1 MSHRDQRSTHFTNR
15 HQMFQDDDSDENCHA
30 SESSYFRVNKDVVID
45 IPSFP
50 DEEKR
55 TDNDSGIYNSSK
67 ATTSLCS
74 NSDQEES
81 EGEERAAS
89 FDYFPSATKVTP
101 MYHNEYDEAYD
112 VESDKASQ
120 NDIESPRSD
129 KSGNKES
136 DQDFYPGTEM
146 ETFRTYSRGQDDFET
161 SEDSDDEVK
170 FAPHRTLYNERRS
183 RNYYTPMTQE
193 STEEYGEMTSSTFS
207 FDKSR
212 KALKDNSASSLR
224 RVDDHIHFPLS
235 SPTPSRYSNFTRYD
249 KSKSTGV
256 HVEKSVYSRH
266 HDDMFSGEKDPP
278 FGHGKDQVDKVGK
291 SICSLL
297 TNSCSSV
304 DDMPEGRP
312 IAQSLDL
319 ADDGR
324 RKKKKKRGSKD
335 DLDDKTRRNSDYDEN
350 GNPIDRYYQMR
361 GSPKLGSSSSVI
373 RKNYTGAS
381 SFPQSLRD
389 FSPYS
394 LGGTP
399 ISELESS
406 PFHQSHDLNRTEKK
420 VRKKI
425 KKEKVSL
432 SEEVENYVGNK
443 EIDEL
448 LDFIDGDKNG
458 RKPAKKNSQTI
469 TNEVAVVSKS
479 TEKNNKKNKDKKL
492 NKPINEEKCE
502 VKETKEEKSEA
513 KIIDETTPLINS
525 NKTDHIDYK
534 TQSVQNHDDDDKKCV
549 INESHL
555 NVINRMGN
563 TTAKNSSDENTDS
576 QERIETIITNE
587 IDIKH
592 SVSLPV
598 EEITMEAKIEQKV
611 NCVPSES
618 VEKTIKKDK
627 KSTIKSVEKQNLSN
641 KPKGK
646 GVNSKIENCIV
657 NGFDADDSVEN
668 ISTKPKSQTNNIKHR
683 TMEKSANK
691 ETYQTESGLN
701 GMITNNNKDKTSLFL
716 NELDLVQNEDYRF
729 TDFEPLRKE
738 PEFQVVGGKK
748 KKKVPT
754 TKEIISAKETLVPPK
769 PFKREERRKAPRSVT
784 PPPLNK
790 LSSNIGEQG
799 ERTRDLSPS
808 AFPALGS
815 SNQPGFRD
823 ARRNSTGDVR
833 MEVQSIIK
841 AQDDSDIESVK
852 SLPASSQ
859 GAWLQNSLSPRLP
872 VSYAKMAASPKPSV
886 TSLGSSTADD
896 EPEETSMDLKA
907 ANWKGQIKERRHS
920 IGSHPENLKEIESSS
935 IKQKYGSQE
944 VLNVCDQDVVI
955 VDTDFHDED
964 VVLVDTDFPK
974 VGFDSKFVSTTNSI
988 KNEESNT
995 SLCSSVSFG
1004 DVIPSDTNII
1014 DSQLTVSYS
1023 KTCESETAKQINEDL
1038 ECSLENDKSNS
1049 DSSYKVS
1056 DSRKICETNNAE
1068 KVKSVKQTAIN
1079 NSKRVKQSVIF
1090 MDKRVSQAP
1099 RNLGISFFFD
1109 SANESDVA
1117 DNNSENIQKC
1127 SSSILQSSS
1136 SNIPKTS
1143 DSKNLGKNSS
1153 ENSVIDKKSISNINK
1168 ELGTDSSPKS
1178 HLLAGKNG
1186 IIEHII
1192 NPNVQNKH
1200 LSHKDNTITFI
1211 GEPNQII
1218 EEAAQI
1224 SSHSKL
1230 SNSKEQSNVSQ
1241 SDKVVL
1247 ITIGDRMIDLEV
1259 NSLPKDDKCKQQL
1272 FFRQDSGDNNSN
1284 QRFNFPE
1291 AVSYLN
1297 KEWEKA
1303 LEGSRK
1309 YPNEVLVYKA

>member
-1 MSHRDQRSTHFTNR
+1 MKLKFI
-15 HQMFQDDDSDENCHA
+15 SDEIKGDCP
-30 SESSYFRVNKDVVID
+30 E
-45 IPSFP
+45 IP
-50 DEEKR
+50 
-55 TDNDSGIYNSSK
+55 DS
-67 ATTSLCS
+67 
-74 NSDQEES
+74 
-81 EGEERAAS
+81 
-89 FDYFPSATKVTP
+89 
-101 MYHNEYDEAYD
+101 
-112 VESDKASQ
+112 
-120 NDIESPRSD
+120 
-129 KSGNKES
+129 
-136 DQDFYPGTEM
+136 
-146 ETFRTYSRGQDDFET
+146 
-161 SEDSDDEVK
+161 
-170 FAPHRTLYNERRS
+170 
-183 RNYYTPMTQE
+183 
-193 STEEYGEMTSSTFS
+193 
-207 FDKSR
+207 
-212 KALKDNSASSLR
+212 
-224 RVDDHIHFPLS
+224 
-235 SPTPSRYSNFTRYD
+235 
-249 KSKSTGV
+249 
-256 HVEKSVYSRH
+256 
-266 HDDMFSGEKDPP
+266 
-278 FGHGKDQVDKVGK
+278 
-291 SICSLL
+291 
-297 TNSCSSV
+297 
-304 DDMPEGRP
+304 
-312 IAQSLDL
+312 
-319 ADDGR
+319 
-324 RKKKKKRGSKD
+324 D

-361 GSPKLGSSSSVI
+361 GSPKLGSTSSVI
-373 RKNYTGAS
+373 RKNYPGAN

-389 FSPYS
+389 FNPYT

-399 ISELESS
+399 LSELDSS

-458 RKPAKKNSQTI
+458 RKPKKNSQTI

-492 NKPINEEKCE
+492 NKPLNEEKCE
-502 VKETKEEKSEA
+502 VKETREEKSEA

-534 TQSVQNHDDDDKKCV
+534 TQSVQNHNNDKKCV

-587 IDIKH
+587 IDIKQ
-592 SVSLPV
+592 SVSLPD
-598 EEITMEAKIEQKV
+598 EEISMEAKVEQKA
-611 NCVPSES
+611 NSVPSES

-627 KSTIKSVEKQNLSN
+627 KSTIKSVEKQNQSN

-683 TMEKSANK
+683 IMEKSANK
-691 ETYQTESGLN
+691 ETYQTENGLN
-701 GMITNNNKDKTSLFL
+701 GMVVNNNKDKTSLFL

-754 TKEIISAKETLVPPK
+754 TKEIVSAKETLVPPK

-790 LSSNIGEQG
+790 LSSNIEG

-920 IGSHPENLKEIESSS
+920 IGSHPENVKEIESSS

-944 VLNVCDQDVVI
+944 VLNVCDQEVVL
-955 VDTDFHDED
+955 VDGDFSDQD

-974 VGFDSKFVSTTNSI
+974 VGFDIKVVSSTNSI
-988 KNEESNT
+988 KTEESNT
-995 SLCSSVSFG
+995 SLCSNVSFG
-1004 DVIPSDTNII
+1004 DVIPNDTNII
-1014 DSQLTVSYS
+1014 DSQMTVSYS
-1023 KTCESETAKQINEDL
+1023 KKYESETAKQINEDL
-1038 ECSLENDKSNS
+1038 ECSLENDKSS
-1049 DSSYKVS
+1049 SESSYKVS
-1056 DSRKICETNNAE
+1056 NPKKICETNNAE
-1068 KVKSVKQTAIN
+1068 KVKSVKQTVN

-1109 SANESDVA
+1109 SANESNVA

-1127 SSSILQSSS
+1127 SSSSLQSNS
-1136 SNIPKTS
+1136 SNIPKT
-1143 DSKNLGKNSS
+1143 DSKNLRKNSS
-1153 ENSVIDKKSISNINK
+1153 ENSVIDKLSISNSNK
-1168 ELGTDSSPKS
+1168 EFGTDSSQKS
-1178 HLLAGKNG
+1178 HPLAGKNG
-1186 IIEHII
+1186 VIEHII

-1200 LSHKDNTITFI
+1200 LSHKDNTIMFI
-1211 GEPNQII
+1211 GEPNQVI
-1218 EEAAQI
+1218 EAAQI
-1224 SSHSKL
+1224 SSDSKL

-1241 SDKVVL
+1241 SDNVVL
-1247 ITIGDRMIDLEV
+1247 ITIGDRIDLEV

-1297 KEWEKA
+1297 KEWERA
-1303 LEGSRK
+1303 LDGSKK

>member
-1 MSHRDQRSTHFTNR
+1 MLLLGLHMSVLRGHLFDCEYMHSHVRILH
-15 HQMFQDDDSDENCHA
+15 C
-30 SESSYFRVNKDVVID
+30 
-45 IPSFP
+45 
-50 DEEKR
+50 
-55 TDNDSGIYNSSK
+55 IY
-67 ATTSLCS
+67 
-74 NSDQEES
+74 
-81 EGEERAAS
+81 
-89 FDYFPSATKVTP
+89 
-101 MYHNEYDEAYD
+101 
-112 VESDKASQ
+112 
-120 NDIESPRSD
+120 
-129 KSGNKES
+129 
-136 DQDFYPGTEM
+136 
-146 ETFRTYSRGQDDFET
+146 
-161 SEDSDDEVK
+161 
-170 FAPHRTLYNERRS
+170 
-183 RNYYTPMTQE
+183 
-193 STEEYGEMTSSTFS
+193 
-207 FDKSR
+207 
-212 KALKDNSASSLR
+212 
-224 RVDDHIHFPLS
+224 
-235 SPTPSRYSNFTRYD
+235 
-249 KSKSTGV
+249 
-256 HVEKSVYSRH
+256 HV
-266 HDDMFSGEKDPP
+266 
-278 FGHGKDQVDKVGK
+278 
-291 SICSLL
+291 L
-297 TNSCSSV
+297 
-304 DDMPEGRP
+304 
-312 IAQSLDL
+312 
-319 ADDGR
+319 
-324 RKKKKKRGSKD
+324 D

-350 GNPIDRYYQMR
+350 GNPIDHYYQMR
-361 GSPKLGSSSSVI
+361 GSPKLGSTSSVI
-373 RKNYTGAS
+373 RKNYPGAN
-381 SFPQSLRD
+381 SFPQSLSD
-389 FSPYS
+389 LSSFK

-399 ISELESS
+399 ISELDSS
-406 PFHQSHDLNRTEKK
+406 PFHQNHDLNRTEKK

-458 RKPAKKNSQTI
+458 RKPKKNSQTI

-492 NKPINEEKCE
+492 NKPLNEEKCE
-502 VKETKEEKSEA
+502 VKETREEKSEA

-534 TQSVQNHDDDDKKCV
+534 TQSVQNHNDDKKCV

-587 IDIKH
+587 IDIKQ
-592 SVSLPV
+592 SVSLPD
-598 EEITMEAKIEQKV
+598 EEITMEAKIEQKA
-611 NCVPSES
+611 NSVPSES

-627 KSTIKSVEKQNLSN
+627 KSTIKSVEKQNQSN

-668 ISTKPKSQTNNIKHR
+668 MSTKPKSQTNNIKHR

-691 ETYQTESGLN
+691 ETCQTENGLN
-701 GMITNNNKDKTSLFL
+701 GMVVNNNKDKTSLFL

-754 TKEIISAKETLVPPK
+754 TKEIVIGKETLVPPK

-790 LSSNIGEQG
+790 LSSNIEG

-920 IGSHPENLKEIESSS
+920 IGSHPENVKEIESSS

-944 VLNVCDQDVVI
+944 VLNVCDQDVVL
-955 VDTDFHDED
+955 VDTDFRDQD

-974 VGFDSKFVSTTNSI
+974 VGLDSKVVSTTNSI
-988 KNEESNT
+988 KTEESNT
-995 SLCSSVSFG
+995 SLCSNVSFG
-1004 DVIPSDTNII
+1004 DVIPNDTNII

-1023 KTCESETAKQINEDL
+1023 KKCESETAKQINEDL
-1038 ECSLENDKSNS
+1038 ECSLENDKSS
-1049 DSSYKVS
+1049 SESSYKVS
-1056 DSRKICETNNAE
+1056 NPKKICETNNAE
-1068 KVKSVKQTAIN
+1068 KVKSVKQTVN

-1099 RNLGISFFFD
+1099 CNLGISFFFD
-1109 SANESDVA
+1109 SANETNVA

-1127 SSSILQSSS
+1127 SSSSLQSNS

-1143 DSKNLGKNSS
+1143 DSKNLRKNSS
-1153 ENSVIDKKSISNINK
+1153 ENSVIDKLSISNSNK
-1168 ELGTDSSPKS
+1168 EFGTDSSQKS
-1178 HLLAGKNG
+1178 HPLAGKNG
-1186 IIEHII
+1186 VIEHII
-1192 NPNVQNKH
+1192 NPNVPNKH
-1200 LSHKDNTITFI
+1200 LSHKDNTIMFI
-1211 GEPNQII
+1211 GEPNQVI
-1218 EEAAQI
+1218 EAAQI
-1224 SSHSKL
+1224 SSDSKL

-1241 SDKVVL
+1241 SDNVVL
-1247 ITIGDRMIDLEV
+1247 ITIGDRIDLEV
-1259 NSLPKDDKCKQQL
+1259 NSLPKDDQCKQQL

-1297 KEWEKA
+1297 KEWERA
-1303 LEGSRK
+1303 LDGSRK

>member
-1 MSHRDQRSTHFTNR
+1 
-15 HQMFQDDDSDENCHA
+15 
-30 SESSYFRVNKDVVID
+30 
-45 IPSFP
+45 
-50 DEEKR
+50 
-55 TDNDSGIYNSSK
+55 
-67 ATTSLCS
+67 
-74 NSDQEES
+74 
-81 EGEERAAS
+81 
-89 FDYFPSATKVTP
+89 
-101 MYHNEYDEAYD
+101 
-112 VESDKASQ
+112 
-120 NDIESPRSD
+120 
-129 KSGNKES
+129 
-136 DQDFYPGTEM
+136 
-146 ETFRTYSRGQDDFET
+146 
-161 SEDSDDEVK
+161 
-170 FAPHRTLYNERRS
+170 
-183 RNYYTPMTQE
+183 
-193 STEEYGEMTSSTFS
+193 
-207 FDKSR
+207 
-212 KALKDNSASSLR
+212 
-224 RVDDHIHFPLS
+224 
-235 SPTPSRYSNFTRYD
+235 
-249 KSKSTGV
+249 
-256 HVEKSVYSRH
+256 
-266 HDDMFSGEKDPP
+266 
-278 FGHGKDQVDKVGK
+278 
-291 SICSLL
+291 
-297 TNSCSSV
+297 
-304 DDMPEGRP
+304 
-312 IAQSLDL
+312 
-319 ADDGR
+319 
-324 RKKKKKRGSKD
+324 
-335 DLDDKTRRNSDYDEN
+335 
-350 GNPIDRYYQMR
+350 MR
-361 GSPKLGSSSSVI
+361 GSPKLGSTSSVI
-373 RKNYTGAS
+373 RKNYPGAN
-381 SFPQSLRD
+381 SFPQSLSNLSS
-389 FSPYS
+389 FT

-399 ISELESS
+399 ISELDSS
-406 PFHQSHDLNRTEKK
+406 PFHQNHDLNRTEKK

-458 RKPAKKNSQTI
+458 RKPKKNSQTI

-492 NKPINEEKCE
+492 NKPLNEEKCE
-502 VKETKEEKSEA
+502 VKETREEKSEA

-534 TQSVQNHDDDDKKCV
+534 TQSVQNHNDDKKCV

-587 IDIKH
+587 IDIKQ
-592 SVSLPV
+592 SVSLPD
-598 EEITMEAKIEQKV
+598 EEITMEAKIEQKA
-611 NCVPSES
+611 NSVPSES

-627 KSTIKSVEKQNLSN
+627 KSTIKSVEKQNQSN

-668 ISTKPKSQTNNIKHR
+668 MSTKPKSQTNNIKHR

-691 ETYQTESGLN
+691 ETCQTENGLN
-701 GMITNNNKDKTSLFL
+701 GMVVNNNKDKTSLFL

-754 TKEIISAKETLVPPK
+754 TKEIVIGKETLVPPK

-790 LSSNIGEQG
+790 LSSNIEG

-920 IGSHPENLKEIESSS
+920 IGSHPENVKEIESSS

-944 VLNVCDQDVVI
+944 VLNVCDQDVVL
-955 VDTDFHDED
+955 VDTDFRDQD

-974 VGFDSKFVSTTNSI
+974 VGLDSKVVSTTNSI
-988 KNEESNT
+988 KTEESNT
-995 SLCSSVSFG
+995 SLCSNVSFG
-1004 DVIPSDTNII
+1004 DVIPNDTNII

-1023 KTCESETAKQINEDL
+1023 KKCESETAKQINEDL
-1038 ECSLENDKSNS
+1038 ECSLENDKSS
-1049 DSSYKVS
+1049 SESSYKVS
-1056 DSRKICETNNAE
+1056 NPKKICETNNAE
-1068 KVKSVKQTAIN
+1068 KVKSVKQTVN

-1099 RNLGISFFFD
+1099 CNLGISFFFD
-1109 SANESDVA
+1109 SANETNVA

-1127 SSSILQSSS
+1127 SSSSLQSNS

-1143 DSKNLGKNSS
+1143 DSKNLRKNSS
-1153 ENSVIDKKSISNINK
+1153 ENSVIDKLSISNSNK
-1168 ELGTDSSPKS
+1168 EFGTDSSQKS
-1178 HLLAGKNG
+1178 HPLAGKNG
-1186 IIEHII
+1186 VIEHII
-1192 NPNVQNKH
+1192 NPNVPNKH
-1200 LSHKDNTITFI
+1200 LSHKDNTIMFI
-1211 GEPNQII
+1211 GEPNQVI
-1218 EEAAQI
+1218 EAAQI
-1224 SSHSKL
+1224 SSDSKL

-1241 SDKVVL
+1241 SDNVVL
-1247 ITIGDRMIDLEV
+1247 ITIGDRIDLEV

-1297 KEWEKA
+1297 KEWERA
-1303 LEGSRK
+1303 LDGSRK

>member
-1 MSHRDQRSTHFTNR
+1 
-15 HQMFQDDDSDENCHA
+15 
-30 SESSYFRVNKDVVID
+30 
-45 IPSFP
+45 
-50 DEEKR
+50 
-55 TDNDSGIYNSSK
+55 
-67 ATTSLCS
+67 
-74 NSDQEES
+74 
-81 EGEERAAS
+81 
-89 FDYFPSATKVTP
+89 
-101 MYHNEYDEAYD
+101 
-112 VESDKASQ
+112 
-120 NDIESPRSD
+120 
-129 KSGNKES
+129 
-136 DQDFYPGTEM
+136 
-146 ETFRTYSRGQDDFET
+146 
-161 SEDSDDEVK
+161 
-170 FAPHRTLYNERRS
+170 
-183 RNYYTPMTQE
+183 
-193 STEEYGEMTSSTFS
+193 
-207 FDKSR
+207 
-212 KALKDNSASSLR
+212 
-224 RVDDHIHFPLS
+224 
-235 SPTPSRYSNFTRYD
+235 
-249 KSKSTGV
+249 
-256 HVEKSVYSRH
+256 
-266 HDDMFSGEKDPP
+266 
-278 FGHGKDQVDKVGK
+278 
-291 SICSLL
+291 
-297 TNSCSSV
+297 
-304 DDMPEGRP
+304 
-312 IAQSLDL
+312 
-319 ADDGR
+319 
-324 RKKKKKRGSKD
+324 
-335 DLDDKTRRNSDYDEN
+335 
-350 GNPIDRYYQMR
+350 MR
-361 GSPKLGSSSSVI
+361 GSPKLGSTSSVI
-373 RKNYTGAS
+373 RKNYPGAN
-381 SFPQSLRD
+381 SFPQSLSD
-389 FSPYS
+389 LSSFK

-399 ISELESS
+399 ISELDSS
-406 PFHQSHDLNRTEKK
+406 PFHQNHDLNRTEKK

-458 RKPAKKNSQTI
+458 RKPKKNSQTI

-492 NKPINEEKCE
+492 NKPLYEEKCE
-502 VKETKEEKSEA
+502 VKETREEKSEA

-534 TQSVQNHDDDDKKCV
+534 TQSVQNHNDDKKCV

-587 IDIKH
+587 IDIKQ
-592 SVSLPV
+592 SVSLPD
-598 EEITMEAKIEQKV
+598 EEITMEAKIEQKA
-611 NCVPSES
+611 NSVPSES

-627 KSTIKSVEKQNLSN
+627 KSTIKSVEKQNQSN

-668 ISTKPKSQTNNIKHR
+668 MSTKPKSQTNNIKHR

-691 ETYQTESGLN
+691 ETCQTENGLN
-701 GMITNNNKDKTSLFL
+701 GMVVNNNKDKTSLFL

-754 TKEIISAKETLVPPK
+754 TKEIVIGKETLVPPK

-790 LSSNIGEQG
+790 LSSNIEG

-920 IGSHPENLKEIESSS
+920 IGSHPENVKEIESSS

-944 VLNVCDQDVVI
+944 VLNVCDQDVVL
-955 VDTDFHDED
+955 VDTDFRDQD

-974 VGFDSKFVSTTNSI
+974 VGLDSKVVSTTNSI
-988 KNEESNT
+988 KTEESNT
-995 SLCSSVSFG
+995 SLCSNVSFG
-1004 DVIPSDTNII
+1004 DVIPNDTNII

-1023 KTCESETAKQINEDL
+1023 KKYESETAKQINEDL
-1038 ECSLENDKSNS
+1038 ECSLENDKSS
-1049 DSSYKVS
+1049 SESSYKVS
-1056 DSRKICETNNAE
+1056 NPKKICETNNAE
-1068 KVKSVKQTAIN
+1068 KVKSVKQTVN

-1099 RNLGISFFFD
+1099 CNLGISFFFD
-1109 SANESDVA
+1109 SANETNVA

-1127 SSSILQSSS
+1127 SSSSLQSNS

-1143 DSKNLGKNSS
+1143 DSKNLRKNSS
-1153 ENSVIDKKSISNINK
+1153 ENSVIDKLSISNSNK
-1168 ELGTDSSPKS
+1168 EFGTDSSQKS
-1178 HLLAGKNG
+1178 HPLAGKNG
-1186 IIEHII
+1186 VIEHII
-1192 NPNVQNKH
+1192 NPNVPNKH
-1200 LSHKDNTITFI
+1200 LSHKDNTIMFI
-1211 GEPNQII
+1211 GEPNQVI
-1218 EEAAQI
+1218 EAAQI
-1224 SSHSKL
+1224 SSDSKL

-1241 SDKVVL
+1241 SDNVVL
-1247 ITIGDRMIDLEV
+1247 ITIGDRIDLEV

-1297 KEWEKA
+1297 KEWERA
-1303 LEGSRK
+1303 LDGSRK